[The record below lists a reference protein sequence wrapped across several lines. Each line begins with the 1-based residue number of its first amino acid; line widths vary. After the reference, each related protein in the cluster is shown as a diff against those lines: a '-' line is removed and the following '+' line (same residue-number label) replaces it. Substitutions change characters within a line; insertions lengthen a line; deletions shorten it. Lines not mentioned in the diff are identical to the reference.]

1 MFIVTFKSL
10 GSDVK
15 EARMVCV
22 ICSGPDHF

>member
-22 ICSGPDHF
+22 ICFDPDYF

>member
-1 MFIVTFKSL
+1 MFIVTYKSL

-22 ICSGPDHF
+22 IRFGVDHF